1 MHRLVLATSLA
12 LATAP
17 AMADDAIEA
26 AKADMAATLGPNAVE
41 LEVLP
46 EAFFAQTWAQTR
58 AWLIDNNYTIPHK
71 YRVLIGLAVSSQ
83 IPCSY
88 RIYADTAEARALGAT
103 DEEIKETVMFAAMTR
118 QWSTILNG
126 NMADMV
132 AFKAQVDAGA
142 AALREAV
149 KTAAPAN

>member
-1 MHRLVLATSLA
+1 
-12 LATAP
+12 
-17 AMADDAIEA
+17 MADEALDA

-41 LEVLP
+41 LQVLP
-46 EAFFAQTWAQTR
+46 EAFFAPTWAQTR
-58 AWLIDNNYTIPHK
+58 AWLIDNKYTIPHK

-88 RIYADTAEARALGAT
+88 CIYADTAEARALGVT
-103 DEEIKETVMFAAMTR
+103 DEEIKEAVMFAAMTR

-126 NMADMV
+126 NMADTE
-132 AFKAQVDAGA
+132 AFKTAVDAGA
-142 AALREAV
+142 AALADSM